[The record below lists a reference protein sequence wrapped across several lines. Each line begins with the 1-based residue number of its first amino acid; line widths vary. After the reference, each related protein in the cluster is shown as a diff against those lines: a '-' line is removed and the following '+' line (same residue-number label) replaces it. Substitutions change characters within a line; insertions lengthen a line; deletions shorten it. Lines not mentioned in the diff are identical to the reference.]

1 MTRRQR
7 ALQTARRGALVTVIA
22 LVGLAVVYVRAIVF
36 TPIERTQGPAQ
47 KIFYVHAPIAW
58 ATMLAFAVTGLL
70 SLLYL
75 VMRDRKFDLMAAA
88 SAEVGTALGI
98 AMLTTGPLWGKPIWG
113 TFWTWDARLTSTL
126 FTFLLFVG
134 YLVLRGALS
143 DFDVRARFSA
153 VLGVMALVLV
163 PFIHVTVY
171 WFRTLHPDPV
181 VLKPE
186 GPSLPAVML
195 TTLMT
200 SLIVCTVLY
209 IGFVMQRYAL
219 AVLQDVREEEEASG
233 GIS

>member
-1 MTRRQR
+1 MTRRER

-22 LVGLAVVYVRAIVF
+22 LVGLAVVYVRAIAF

-58 ATMLAFAVTGLL
+58 AALLAFAITGLL

-75 VMRDRKFDLMAAA
+75 TMRDRKFDLMAAA
-88 SAEVGTALGI
+88 SAEVGTAL
-98 AMLTTGPLWGKPIWG
+98 ALVMLTTGPLWAKPIWG
-113 TFWTWDARLTSTL
+113 TYWTWDARLTSTL

-134 YLVLRGALS
+134 YLVLRGALT
-143 DFDVRARFSA
+143 DFEVRARFSA

-181 VLKPE
+181 VMKPE

-195 TTLMT
+195 TTLLT

-209 IGFVMQRYAL
+209 IGLVMQRYAL
-219 AVLQDVREEEEASG
+219 GVLRDVREEEEAGG
-233 GIS
+233 GIP

>member
-1 MTRRQR
+1 MTRRER
-7 ALQTARRGALVTVIA
+7 AVRTAKWGAVVVGFA
-22 LVGLAVVYVRAIVF
+22 LVGLAGVYVRALAF

-47 KIFYVHAPIAW
+47 KIFYVHAPVAW
-58 ATMLAFAVTGLL
+58 AALLAFSVCGLL

-75 VMRDRKFDLMAAA
+75 IMRDRKFDLMAAA
-88 SAEVGTALGI
+88 SAEVGTAL
-98 AMLTTGPLWGKPIWG
+98 ALVMLTTGPLWGKPIWG
-113 TFWTWDARLTSTL
+113 TWWTWDARLTSTL

-186 GPSLPAVML
+186 GPSLPSVML
-195 TTLMT
+195 VTLLT
-200 SLIVCTVLY
+200 SIGVCTVLY
-209 IGFVMQRYAL
+209 VGLVMQRYAL
-219 AVLQDVREEEEASG
+219 AVLQDVKEEEEAG
-233 GIS
+233 DGIS